1 MMNTSRDAMSRHRAR
16 PLLLWFGIVVIL
28 QGCLLTF
35 LPQGVTVITQMLQV
49 ASVVLLLLAIVL
61 WRTQLRP
68 GAELFV
74 KTAVGVSTM
83 SVSLLLVRLL
93 GGATSPLVESLIDS
107 LFYFGLSTTA
117 VFLVSSAIHLL
128 RR

>member
-83 SVSLLLVRLL
+83 SVSLLLVR
-93 GGATSPLVESLIDS
+93 
-107 LFYFGLSTTA
+107 FGPAGSDTFGTI
-117 VFLVSSAIHLL
+117 SAYAAL
-128 RR
+128 RRPAAIVS